1 MAYAR
6 KTQYAIYRIGEWFY
20 DYDIAMVATAKT
32 REEAIEKVQKQMAKN
47 PKAQHAVIHISKE
60 EKFLADQKQKQKEWR
75 ETKRAESKAERKEM
89 RFSKDVENA
98 YYKTSYKASHL
109 I

>member
-1 MAYAR
+1 MKHTR

-20 DYDIAMVATAKT
+20 DYDIAIVATANSK
-32 REEAIEKVQKQMAKN
+32 EEAILKVEKQIAKN
-47 PKAQHAVIHISKE
+47 PKAQHAVVHISKDE
-60 EKFLADQKQKQKEWR
+60 QFVAEQKQKQREWR
-75 ETKRAESKAERKEM
+75 EAQRAKSKADRKVM

-98 YYKTSYKASHL
+98 YYKTGYKAGHL